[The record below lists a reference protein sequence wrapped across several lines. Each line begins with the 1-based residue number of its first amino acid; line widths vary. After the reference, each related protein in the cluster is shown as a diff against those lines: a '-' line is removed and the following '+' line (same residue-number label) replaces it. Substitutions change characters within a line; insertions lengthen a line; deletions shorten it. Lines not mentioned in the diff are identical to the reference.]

1 MNQKIYLPGLNGLRA
16 IAALSV
22 ILCHIFQELNE
33 YGLKRSTMFNSFGI
47 YGVTIFFTLSGFLI
61 TYLLLKEKEKT
72 KTIAIKKFYIR
83 RILRIWPLYF
93 FFILIVLLVMKFR
106 VESNLWY
113 YILMLPNI
121 PWAIGSAGGAIHTI
135 PLLSHYWS
143 LGVEEQFYAFWP
155 FVIKYVKK
163 INFFLIGLCL
173 LFVGLKFVLKIMNAS
188 ATLLSLVYYTRFSC
202 MIIGGIGAC
211 FFYQKKEFLKILTTQ
226 ATVITSGVLFVLL
239 LFNWI
244 PLYSIIANEIVSV
257 LTVLFIFNQISVSK
271 PVLSLENK
279 VFDYLGKISFGLYVY
294 NPLVIYLLSFCFLHL
309 KITNDFI
316 KMFCVIVM
324 NFSLV
329 ILIAHISYH
338 YFEKRFL
345 KLKYNYTSIQSA
357 ASKSESE
364 NYL

>member
-22 ILCHIFQELNE
+22 ILCHVFQELNA
-33 YGLKRSTMFNSFGI
+33 YGLKSSGMFNSFGI

-72 KTIAIKKFYIR
+72 KTIAVKNFYMR

-93 FFILIVLLVMKFR
+93 FFILIVLLVMKFS
-106 VESNLWY
+106 VASNLWY

-155 FVIKYVKK
+155 FILKHIKK
-163 INFFLIGLCL
+163 INFFLIGLCF
-173 LFVGLKFVLKIMNAS
+173 LFVGLKFFLKIMNAP

-211 FFYQKKEFLKILTTQ
+211 FFYQKKAFLKIVTTQ
-226 ATVITSGVLFVLL
+226 TVAIISGVMFVLL
-239 LFNWI
+239 MFNCI
-244 PLYSIIANEIVSV
+244 PLYPIIANEVVSV
-257 LTVLFIFNQISVSK
+257 LTLLLILNQISDSK
-271 PVLSLENK
+271 PVVSLENK

-294 NPLVIYLLSFCFLHL
+294 NPLVIYFLSFCFLPL
-309 KITNDFI
+309 KITNDFL
-316 KMFCVIVM
+316 KMTLVIVM

-329 ILIAHISYH
+329 ILIAHLSYF

-345 KLKYNYTSIQSA
+345 KLKNNYTTVQSA
-357 ASKSESE
+357 ASKFEF
-364 NYL
+364 